1 MCRRLSPKPAAMCRP
16 TCTSR
21 GRPPPDVACLDRLY
35 PVFASCRRP
44 PVVAGLRRLWR
55 VSTSCGLPPPVVAC
69 LHQLWPVSTSLW
81 PVSTSLWPVSTS
93 CGRSPPVVAGLRP
106 SHTRPTAGL
115 PNVSPPSAPRFA
127 RKAAAL
133 APRTSETLMLRR
145 ASVLACSFRYHTP
158 TRPQVSQASR
168 TAETRVQLVMDDVG
182 LYVEP
187 EPVVCGKACR
197 APKRPGEKSD
207 PEQTDTQLLAVCDAR

>member
-1 MCRRLSPKPAAMCRP
+1 MPARCVGGFLRNP
-16 TCTSR
+16 RQCV
-21 GRPPPDVACLDRLY
+21 GRPAPAVAALRQMW
-35 PVFASCRRP
+35 PVWTGCTRSS
-44 PVVAGLRRLWR
+44 PVVAGLQLWP
-55 VSTSCGLPPPVVAC
+55 VSAGCGGSPPVVAC